1 MTSVQPVYAKRKV
14 VHEGIHVILGP
25 SQVKTVDDGVKCC
38 DSDSEVS
45 LGHFVNYFV
54 DKTVNRGVEVA
65 SGHVLTK
72 RGKHFSS
79 KGLL

>member
-1 MTSVQPVYAKRKV
+1 VTSVQPVYAKRKV

-38 DSDSEVS
+38 DSNSKVS
-45 LGHFVNYFV
+45 LGHFVDYFV

-65 SGHVLTK
+65 SGHVLAK
-72 RGKHFSS
+72 R
-79 KGLL
+79 